1 MTISYL
7 MNGLKLNMK
16 QITTRTA
23 LVTSMKKKIVR
34 MTMLE
39 DAILDLNDMIE
50 NHNTENKIAHGQK
63 HVILID
69 TRLNSM
75 SSDQARKFSSGNEPT
90 KYRYAVAILFD
101 GLAGRIGANSLL
113 NNYKPMVPT
122 QAFDDEN
129 SAIQWLENIL
139 KINEG

>member
-1 MTISYL
+1 
-7 MNGLKLNMK
+7 MNMN
-16 QITTRTA
+16 QIITRTA
-23 LVTSMKKKIVR
+23 KVTRIKDNFIR

-39 DAILDLNDMIE
+39 DAILDLNDMID
-50 NHNTENKIAHGQK
+50 NHAAENKIAHGKK

-75 SSDQARKFSSGNEPT
+75 SSDEARKFSSGDEPT

-101 GLAGRIGANSLL
+101 GLAGRIGAKSLVK
-113 NNYKPMVPT
+113 NYKPKVST
-122 QAFDDEN
+122 QNFDDEN

-139 KINEG
+139 KMQKEQ

>member
-1 MTISYL
+1 
-7 MNGLKLNMK
+7 MNMN
-16 QITTRTA
+16 QIITRTA
-23 LVTSMKKKIVR
+23 QVTSIKESFVR

-50 NHNTENKIAHGQK
+50 NHDAENKIANGKK

-75 SSDQARKFSSGNEPT
+75 SSSEARKFSSGDDPT
-90 KYRYAVAILFD
+90 RYRYAVAILFD
-101 GLAGRIGANSLL
+101 GLAGRIGANSLVK
-113 NNYKPMVPT
+113 NYKPKVPT
-122 QAFDDEN
+122 QNFDDEK

-139 KINEG
+139 KMQKEQ